1 MYGESVQQVAAIGL
15 QLAEQPGEVILASM
29 VGAVG
34 QIAPAVQAAVLLVVA
49 AVKVAAPAPFF
60 RTYDE
65 RVWIGATDL
74 RAVVLDA
81 RQNLVHGGAGRVHV
95 TMRGVPDAVLVVQ
108 DVVARRG
115 AGGQAPF
122 VHHRLHPLLLIGG
135 TAGDVGV
142 VGIVARHVLPGG
154 LQNAVA
160 GIGEPL
166 GVVAGLSAVFGLR
179 KTGELGAAG
188 PQLGHPVEHGNGDHG
203 ARAGRLGV
211 GDERVAT
218 LACDAAGVADAF
230 KIPILVTVVGVQLPI
245 VAAAVV
251 AAVAVERNIEVGK
264 LRGGA
269 VGDAVDARID
279 GPPVGVG
286 VDGNAGRG
294 ILGGSNARQRN
305 HEDRGPQHSFQG
317 LSPKMI

>member
-1 MYGESVQQVAAIGL
+1 VAAVGL
-15 QLAEQPGEVILASM
+15 QLAEEPGEVILAAV

-34 QIAPAVQAAVLLVVA
+34 QKAPAVQAAVLLVVA

-65 RVWIGATDL
+65 RVWIDAADL

-95 TMRGVPDAVLVVQ
+95 TMRGVPDAVLVVEE
-108 DVVARRG
+108 VVARRG

-122 VHHRLHPLLLIGG
+122 VHHRLHPLLLMGG

-142 VGIVARHVLPGG
+142 VGIVGRHVLPGG
-154 LQNAVA
+154 RQNAVS

-179 KTGELGAAG
+179 KTGRRGAAG
-188 PQLGHPVEHGNGDHG
+188 PQLGHPVEHGYGDHG

-230 KIPILVTVVGVQLPI
+230 KIPILL
-245 VAAAVV
+245 
-251 AAVAVERNIEVGK
+251 
-264 LRGGA
+264 
-269 VGDAVDARID
+269 
-279 GPPVGVG
+279 
-286 VDGNAGRG
+286 
-294 ILGGSNARQRN
+294 
-305 HEDRGPQHSFQG
+305 
-317 LSPKMI
+317 